1 MTATRKFSI
10 GPLAILGVVSS
21 IMISLPQS
29 TEAFA
34 PSSHATLVS
43 GKSCTS
49 IRSIF
54 EDGKDEG
61 GGGGIDFRNFNPL
74 KQSAGNIA
82 NMPSFNTQISLRKV
96 QMQEMTGELLN
107 VVGNEDMTNQIL
119 NRFKDFLLQPLEDP
133 DTILVSDQN
142 GGTLV
147 GTTCQC

>member
-21 IMISLPQS
+21 IMIYLPQS

-34 PSSHATLVS
+34 PTSHTTLVS
-43 GKSCTS
+43 GNSCTS

-74 KQSAGNIA
+74 KQSGGNIA
-82 NMPSFNTQISLRKV
+82 NMPSFNTQISMRKV

-107 VVGNEDMTNQIL
+107 VVGNEDMTNEIL

-133 DTILVSDQN
+133 DTILVSDRD

-147 GTTCQC
+147 GTTCQF